1 MAEGGLHRKTE
12 ETDTC
17 LCLSPR
23 LDSHGDWSQATCG
36 SACQSPCLRGALPG
50 RRTPD
55 PPGSVPGRQLTGG
68 LAPAPDTTTSF
79 QDQSGGPGSGN
90 KTHVTIK
97 AETPKL

>member
-36 SACQSPCLRGALPG
+36 SACQSPSCGERFPG
-50 RRTPD
+50 EGHLTHLAQ
-55 PPGSVPGRQLTGG
+55 SLAGR
-68 LAPAPDTTTSF
+68 
-79 QDQSGGPGSGN
+79 
-90 KTHVTIK
+90 
-97 AETPKL
+97 